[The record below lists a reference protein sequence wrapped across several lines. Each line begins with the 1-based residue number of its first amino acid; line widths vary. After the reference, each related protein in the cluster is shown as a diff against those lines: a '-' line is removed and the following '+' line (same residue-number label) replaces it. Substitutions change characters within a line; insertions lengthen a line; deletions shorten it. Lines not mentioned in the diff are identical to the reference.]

1 MFRILLVDDEAQ
13 ERDGIRFLIEKYR
26 LPLSVVEAQNG
37 QKALEYLKGHPVDI
51 LFTDVKMPYKDG
63 LELAKE
69 TFQFNP
75 DIRIIIFS
83 AYGEFE
89 YAKRAM
95 EANAVDYLLKPIELD
110 EFEKVMNKVIGDLER
125 QREESKQEQEQKEA
139 SMKRVFYKVF
149 TGGSVSASDLGML
162 EEYFRTIGK
171 DRKVLISLE
180 SGRNIFEQ
188 QEEVFLKLLHTYI
201 RIPCE
206 YVNLYP
212 DSSVVLVADEN
223 RIVGS
228 GLQKQ
233 LEKLARDGRQL
244 LGTEISIVVSREFT
258 TVEEMNRQMEEISQI
273 RKNFYGTGGEI
284 TFLSEIVLNSE
295 YYAAEVE
302 RIKELM
308 IGAIGDRNDDLVILY
323 GDQLVETMVGGHVV
337 SRIYVH
343 HVFYDIL
350 SAFYSQYGVNDKPRL
365 FESVERLLSY
375 KDGEELEVNFRA
387 VLNEVL
393 AKRTDA
399 AGDSPRIVE
408 RIKNIVRD
416 EYRSDI
422 GLEDIA
428 ERVNLAP
435 AYLSYLFKKE
445 TGANLVKYITDYRM
459 EQARKLLEDEE
470 LKIVL
475 VAKACGYENQ
485 PYFNRLF
492 KNYYG
497 MTPRQY
503 REKNGKQQG

>member
-13 ERDGIRFLIEKYR
+13 ERAGIRFLIEKYK
-26 LPLSVVEAQNG
+26 LPLTVVEAQNG
-37 QKALEYLKGHPVDI
+37 QKALEYLKEHPVDI

-75 DIRIIIFS
+75 DIRIIMFS

-110 EFEKVMNKVIGDLER
+110 EFEKIMNKVIGYLVR
-125 QREESKQEQEQKEA
+125 QREESKQEQEQKDA

-149 TGGSVSASDLGML
+149 TGGSVSAADQVML
-162 EEYFRTIGK
+162 AEYFQKIGTE
-171 DRKVLISLE
+171 RKALVSLE

-201 RIPCE
+201 RISCE

-212 DSSVVLVADEN
+212 DSSVVLLADEN

-228 GLQKQ
+228 DLLKQ
-233 LEKLARDGRQL
+233 LEKLARDGKTL
-244 LGTEISIVVSREFT
+244 LGTEISIVVSREFY

-308 IGAIGDRNDDLVILY
+308 IGAIEDRKDNLVILY
-323 GDQLVETMVGGHVV
+323 GDRLVETMVGGHVV

-343 HVFYDIL
+343 HIFYDIL
-350 SAFYSQYGVNDKPRL
+350 SAFYRQYGVNDKPRL
-365 FESVERLLSY
+365 FERVERLLSY
-375 KDGEELEVNFRA
+375 KDGKELEVNFRE

-393 AKRTDA
+393 ANRTEF

-408 RIKNIVRD
+408 RIRNIVRD

-422 GLEDIA
+422 GLEEIA

-435 AYLSYLFKKE
+435 AYLSWLFKKE

>member
-13 ERDGIRFLIEKYR
+13 EREGIRFLIEKYR

-171 DRKVLISLE
+171 ERKVLISLE

-212 DSSVVLVADEN
+212 DSSVVLLADEN

-228 GLQKQ
+228 GL
-233 LEKLARDGRQL
+233 
-244 LGTEISIVVSREFT
+244 
-258 TVEEMNRQMEEISQI
+258 
-273 RKNFYGTGGEI
+273 
-284 TFLSEIVLNSE
+284 
-295 YYAAEVE
+295 
-302 RIKELM
+302 
-308 IGAIGDRNDDLVILY
+308 
-323 GDQLVETMVGGHVV
+323 
-337 SRIYVH
+337 
-343 HVFYDIL
+343 
-350 SAFYSQYGVNDKPRL
+350 
-365 FESVERLLSY
+365 
-375 KDGEELEVNFRA
+375 
-387 VLNEVL
+387 
-393 AKRTDA
+393 
-399 AGDSPRIVE
+399 
-408 RIKNIVRD
+408 
-416 EYRSDI
+416 
-422 GLEDIA
+422 
-428 ERVNLAP
+428 
-435 AYLSYLFKKE
+435 
-445 TGANLVKYITDYRM
+445 
-459 EQARKLLEDEE
+459 
-470 LKIVL
+470 
-475 VAKACGYENQ
+475 
-485 PYFNRLF
+485 
-492 KNYYG
+492 
-497 MTPRQY
+497 
-503 REKNGKQQG
+503 